1 MFAKN
6 LETVLTSLCGE
17 SDVSHGASNEL
28 AQRFDALRRYGR
40 LPRGREKRGETL
52 ASGEIAAA
60 ILGLTTP
67 HPGWAGHAAVI
78 LSNLHAVG
86 GADASFFGTLTLQ
99 GVIERILSDA
109 TARQSVIR
117 LTVSAAESAK
127 NSNGSA
133 RLLYEID
140 GVRRMAFYVPKAAV
154 SLLQSGAEQRFDPEL
169 LYAPVS
175 RETSFNRAFFER
187 IEQAIERTMAFPA
200 PPEGD
205 GSEYDA
211 EEAEQERYKKLGV
224 HAGSCFLNIG
234 VDNQVTW
241 PKEARLAKFDKYRL
255 VLMPKTDKH
264 VQSIHIDLTAN
275 RLTDIEAMTVVNRF
289 LSVMTWCDDQFAIA
303 QGGWSGNPVPVPVAK
318 RDLAFTTAHEWA
330 FDRRVPKLESERRAL
345 ALYREARNAEQNF
358 MVSYAV
364 LNYFKIIE
372 IRNHSRGEVKNW
384 FRDNFAI
391 LTQDKHYKDRL
402 SHFSEIVGNEKPH
415 EYIYK
420 SCRLAVAHANKD
432 SSSDPD
438 DANELTRLHIA
449 AQVMHILAR
458 HFIAQ
463 EFSISDVKFSGD

>member
-6 LETVLTSLCGE
+6 LETILTSLCGK
-17 SDVSHGASNEL
+17 SDVSHGVSNEL

-40 LPRGREKRGETL
+40 LPRGREKRGDPL

-67 HPGWAGHAAVI
+67 HPGWAGHAAAV
-78 LSNLHAVG
+78 LSSLHAVG
-86 GADASFFGTLTLQ
+86 GADASFFGTTTLQ
-99 GVIERILSDA
+99 GTIERILSDA
-109 TARQSVIR
+109 PARQSVIR
-117 LTVSAAESAK
+117 LTVSAAEGGI
-127 NSNGSA
+127 NSHGYAS
-133 RLLYEID
+133 LLYEIG
-140 GVRRMAFYVPKAAV
+140 GVRHRAFYVPKEAV
-154 SLLQSGAEQRFDPEL
+154 SLLQPGAEQKFDPAI
-169 LYAPVS
+169 LYSPVS

-187 IEQAIERTMAFPA
+187 IAQAIERARAFPA

-211 EEAEQERYKKLGV
+211 EEAQQVRYKKLGV
-224 HAGSCFLNIG
+224 RPDSCFLNIG

-241 PKEARLAKFDKYRL
+241 PKQETLAKFDKYTL
-255 VLMPKTDKH
+255 VLMPKTEEH
-264 VQSIHIDLTAN
+264 VQSIHIDLTVN
-275 RLTDIEAMTVVNRF
+275 RLTDREAMTVVNRF

-303 QGGWSGNPVPVPVAK
+303 QGGWSGNPVPVPVPK
-318 RDLAFTTAHEWA
+318 RDLAFATAHEWI
-330 FDRRVPKLESERRAL
+330 FDRRVPASEPERRAL

-372 IRNHSRGEVKNW
+372 IKNHSRGDVKNW

-391 LTQDKHYKDRL
+391 LTQDKRYKDEL
-402 SHFSEIVGNEKPH
+402 SHFAEIVGNEKPH

-432 SSSDPD
+432 STSDPD
-438 DANELTRLHIA
+438 DANELMRLHKA

-458 HFIAQ
+458 HFIAK
-463 EFSISDVKFSGD
+463 EFAMSDVMFSGD